1 MGEAVM
7 SGRGCPQRTPRPWRR
22 LVKVAVGRSSF
33 SSQVPSHLGM
43 VLAGPRGPVYVCPDS
58 TPRVLSPL
66 MCLAGV
72 LPSDPLAGP

>member
-1 MGEAVM
+1 MREAVM
-7 SGRGCPQRTPRPWRR
+7 SGRGCPRRMPRPWHL
-22 LVKVAVGRSSF
+22 LVKVAVGRSPF
-33 SSQVPSHLGM
+33 SSQAPSRLGM